1 MPEGDDTQSKKTD
14 EKKETYAILPEAD
27 PVVSEHA
34 LGDLKYKATVGML
47 PIKDALGET
56 KAGIFYTAY
65 TLESE
70 EPRPLTFSFN
80 GGPGSSSVWLHLG
93 ALGPKRV
100 RLGDE
105 GEPVNAPYELID
117 NPESWLP
124 FTDLVFIDPV
134 GTGFS
139 RSVKKDDEKSFWGLK
154 GDVDSIA
161 EFIRS
166 YLTRYERWIS
176 PLYIAG
182 ESYGTTRAAGLS
194 DALMD
199 RGIGLKGLVL
209 ISSIL
214 NFQTARFQRGNDL
227 PYLLFLPTYTATAH
241 YHQKLPADLQAKP
254 LEAVLKEVE
263 YFCDGEYLMA
273 LNQGS
278 ALPSEERA
286 LIVEK
291 LARYTGLDPL
301 YVDLTD
307 LRINIHRFCKELL
320 RKEGRT
326 VGRLD
331 SRYKGID
338 PTGVNETPEFDPA
351 AVIGPSFTHCMN
363 DYVQRVLGYKSNL
376 PYYISNPDKLWS
388 SWTWGDAGAGYPDTS
403 EALRRTLSKNN
414 FMRVFIANG
423 YYDLATPYFATR
435 YTLNHMALDPTLQ
448 GNVENGY
455 YGSGHMMY
463 VHARELAQLKADV
476 EKFYRG

>member
-1 MPEGDDTQSKKTD
+1 MSDSEVNLTKKSD
-14 EKKETYAILPEAD
+14 EKKDTYAIQPDAA
-27 PVVSEHA
+27 PVVTEHELA
-34 LGDLKYKATVGML
+34 GLKYKATVGML

-65 TLESE
+65 SVESS

-105 GEPVNAPYELID
+105 GEALNAPYELID

-139 RSVKKDDEKSFWGLK
+139 RSVKQEDEKTFWGLK

-166 YLTRYERWIS
+166 YLTLTERWLS

-199 RGIGLKGLVL
+199 RGIGIKGLVL

-241 YHQKLPADLQAKP
+241 YHQKLPPDLQAKP
-254 LEAVLKEVE
+254 LEEVLKEVE
-263 YFCDGEYLMA
+263 EFCDGEYLIA

-278 ALPSEERA
+278 ALPDDKRA
-286 LIVEK
+286 ELVSK
-291 LARYTGLDPL
+291 LARYTGLDPQ

-338 PTGVNETPEFDPA
+338 PVGVSEAPEFDPA
-351 AVIGPSFTHCMN
+351 TVIAPAYTHCLN
-363 DYVQRVLGYKSNL
+363 DYIQRVLGYKSNL
-376 PYYISNPDKLWS
+376 PYYISNPDRLWAN
-388 SWTWGDAGAGYPDTS
+388 WTWGDAGAGYPDTS
-403 EALRRTLSKNN
+403 EALRRTLSKNS
-414 FMRVFIANG
+414 FMRVFVANG

-435 YTLNHMALDPTLQ
+435 YTLNHMALDSTLH
-448 GNVENGY
+448 GNIENGFY
-455 YGSGHMMY
+455 ESGHMMY
-463 VHARELAQLKADV
+463 VHAQELAQLKTDV
-476 EKFYRG
+476 EKFYQL

>member
-1 MPEGDDTQSKKTD
+1 MAEGDSTPT
-14 EKKETYAILPEAD
+14 KKEEDKKDTYAIQPGAD
-27 PVVSEHA
+27 PVVSEHS
-34 LGDLKYKATVGML
+34 LDGLSYKATVGML
-47 PIKDALGET
+47 PIKDSLGET

-65 TLESE
+65 TVASDK
-70 EPRPLTFSFN
+70 PRPLTFSFN

-100 RLGDE
+100 KLGDE
-105 GEPVNAPYELID
+105 GEAVNAPYELID

-139 RSVKKDDEKSFWGLK
+139 RSVKQDDEKSFWGLK

-166 YLTRYERWIS
+166 YLTETERWMS

-241 YHQKLPADLQAKP
+241 YHQKLSADLQGKP
-254 LEAVLKEVE
+254 LDEVLMEVE
-263 YFCDGEYLMA
+263 EFCDGEYLVA
-273 LNQGS
+273 LNQGT
-278 ALPSEERA
+278 ALPADKRDA
-286 LIVEK
+286 IVQK
-291 LARYTGLDPL
+291 LARYTGLDPV

-307 LRINIHRFCKELL
+307 LRIDIHRFCKELL

-338 PTGVNETPEFDPA
+338 PSGVNETPEFDPA
-351 AVIGPSFTHCMN
+351 TVIAPPYTHCIN
-363 DYVQRVLGYKSNL
+363 DYLQRVLGYRSNL
-376 PYYISNPDKLWS
+376 PYYISNPDRLWAN
-388 SWTWGDAGAGYPDTS
+388 WTWGDAGAGYPDTS

-435 YTLNHMALDPTLQ
+435 YTMNHMALDPSLH
-448 GNVENGY
+448 GNIENGY
-455 YGSGHMMY
+455 YESGHMMY
-463 VHARELAQLKADV
+463 VHAQELAQLKADV
-476 EKFYRG
+476 EKFYS